1 MLLLILS
8 WERELA
14 MSNRTASPK
23 EPKLDLQLFPEG
35 IAKDRASFVIT
46 PENRLERQERF
57 YNMPTSGSSDLVMK
71 ALGAGSSLAALPDA
85 QKKVSHN
92 QSITV
97 RESGKKRQIVS
108 KGNNTETIIE
118 IGDIEKLIGSN
129 KAAKKMFAFALIK
142 MNEQAFDYKS
152 GSLYHDEIGFSLQE
166 LVDIGYYSS
175 TRAARRGFLTA
186 MGTLT
191 DLKLKAI
198 VKKGK
203 KSLTTAPTDAEGE
216 GILVMFTGAA
226 VANNYCR
233 VMLNYKVNWQPLFQ
247 YFTILPKF
255 AFQLGNRPFDLLYTI
270 FYLARQNSKQ
280 VKEKG
285 YFTISFRAIQQ
296 RIDLPEESKTINPSR
311 DIRQPIEDAVADI
324 TKQIQAAGTE
334 QEFIIT
340 AVYDDRTN
348 IREYLDNGY
357 LRIALK
363 GLYAEPFIEGST
375 KQQKAIE
382 KYQKRQEA
390 IVDKAIAAK
399 IAKKAE

>member
-1 MLLLILS
+1 MSKKAPALIG
-8 WERELA
+8 
-14 MSNRTASPK
+14 K
-23 EPKLDLQLFPEG
+23 VDLQLFGTAQE
-35 IAKDRASFVIT
+35 KVDTST
-46 PENRLERQERF
+46 EYSLNLESKLSRQERF

-71 ALGAGSSLAALPDA
+71 ALGAGSNIAALPDA
-85 QKKVSHN
+85 SKRVSHN

-97 RESGKKRQIVS
+97 RESGKKRQIVA

-186 MGTLT
+186 MDTLT
-191 DLKLKAI
+191 SLKLKA
-198 VKKGK
+198 VVRRGK
-203 KSLTTAPTDAEGE
+203 KSFTTAPADADGE

-255 AFQLGNRPFDLLYTI
+255 AFMLGNKSFDMLYTI

-280 VKEKG
+280 IKEQG
-285 YFTISFRAIQQ
+285 YFTISFRSLQQ
-296 RIDLPEESKTINPSR
+296 RLELPDESKTINPSR
-311 DIRQPIEDAVADI
+311 DIRQPIEDAVKDI
-324 TKQIQAAGTE
+324 EKQLKAQGAAR
-334 QEFIIT
+334 EFTIT
-340 AVYDDRTN
+340 PVYDDRAN
-348 IREYLDNGY
+348 IREYLDKGY
-357 LRIALK
+357 LKVALK
-363 GLYAEPFIEGST
+363 GSYAEPFIEDST
-375 KQQKAIE
+375 KQTRAIE
-382 KYQKRQEA
+382 KHQKRQEA
-390 IVDKAIAAK
+390 IVDKAVALK
-399 IAKKAE
+399 MSKKLEAEQGKTGTENK

>member
-1 MLLLILS
+1 MN
-8 WERELA
+8 
-14 MSNRTASPK
+14 NRTASPR
-23 EPKLDLQLFPEG
+23 EFKLDFQLFSEG
-35 IAKDRASFVIT
+35 ITKDRAGFVIT
-46 PENRLERQERF
+46 PESLLERQERF

-97 RESGKKRQIVS
+97 RESGKKRQIVA

-142 MNEQAFDYKS
+142 MNEQAYDYKS

-166 LVDIGYYSS
+166 LVDMGYYSS
-175 TRAARRGFLTA
+175 TRAARRGFLQA
-186 MGTLT
+186 MDTLT
-191 DLKLKAI
+191 SLKLKAI

-203 KSLTTAPTDAEGE
+203 KSLTTAHADGE
-216 GILVMFTGAA
+216 GVLVMFTGAA
-226 VANNYCR
+226 VANSYCR

-285 YFTISFRAIQQ
+285 YFTISLRAIQQ
-296 RIDLPEESKTINPSR
+296 RLDLPEESKTKNPSR
-311 DIRQPIEDAVADI
+311 DIMQPIEDAVADI
-324 TKQIQAAGTE
+324 TKQLQATGTE

-340 AVYDDRTN
+340 AVYDDRAN
-348 IREYLDNGY
+348 IMEYLDNGY
-357 LRIALK
+357 LKIELR
-363 GLYAEPFIEGST
+363 GLYAQPFIEGST
-375 KQQKAIE
+375 KQKKAIE

-399 IAKKAE
+399 IEKETE